1 MIRVTCLAT
10 LLLASVAL
18 ISAEED
24 IMEESP
30 SDPRLFFGNV
40 TASEKPE

>member
-1 MIRVTCLAT
+1 MIRVTCLST
-10 LLLASVAL
+10 LLLASAAV

-24 IMEESP
+24 FMESP

-40 TASEKPE
+40 TASETE